1 MIQNKKLLE
10 GHGARS
16 RFGCNMVYLEIGAV
30 LKTFF
35 MEAQMKSFVMALTL
49 VLACAAVPL
58 ALEAAPATGSSS
70 NTGIGQKQTSETYM
84 KGKTSVEKKQE
95 TPSDN
100 STAPE
105 AR

>member
-1 MIQNKKLLE
+1 
-10 GHGARS
+10 
-16 RFGCNMVYLEIGAV
+16 
-30 LKTFF
+30 
-35 MEAQMKSFVMALTL
+35 MKSFVMAVTL
-49 VLACAAVPL
+49 VFAFAAVPL
-58 ALEAAPATGSSS
+58 ALEAAPVAGSS